1 MQNRTNFGT
10 PRFST
15 PQTNM
20 DVPHND
26 IAIKVPKCTKYVL
39 KGYYIFTFLVSVQ
52 YFKFSFIYMS

>member
-1 MQNRTNFGT
+1 MQNHTDFGT

-20 DVPHND
+20 DVPHNE
-26 IAIKVPKCTKYVL
+26 ITIKVPKCTKYGI
-39 KGYYIFTFLVSVQ
+39 KMYIFIFLVSVQ